1 MSVFE
6 RATSRDGT
14 VHWHEFLDYYKDLSA
29 SMTNDAHFELMI
41 RNAYHMSGGQ
51 GSAANSS
58 NTSHVTKCQQCL
70 ACASWAAESA

>member
-1 MSVFE
+1 MQVVGEMMSVFE

-29 SMTNDAHFELMI
+29 SMPNDAHFELMI

-51 GSAANSS
+51 GSAANSRY
-58 NTSHVTKCQQCL
+58 
-70 ACASWAAESA
+70 